1 MSSFGSAEF
10 GDAVFG
16 GDPSTATGLLL
27 EMDAEITTEAR
38 RFVARS
44 MFDGTA
50 FKMIEFKVGQGGLD
64 PFDYHY
70 AVPVNPE
77 ATDLDVPLSLPLVSL
92 PGTLSTIAATPT
104 VLTSSDL
111 TSIVLPGYDVE
122 VTTASGTETLT
133 VQSITSTQFVAT
145 ANATWTDPIATGKI
159 ETFVTGA
166 KKLTAWEYANEH
178 SATAYCQLDNPE
190 ANERLSEVGIWAEIV
205 YSPYLSEIGHRFM
218 CAAAHFPLVCK
229 NDSMRYAFRINVL
242 M

>member
-1 MSSFGSAEF
+1 MSNFGSAEF

-16 GDPSTATGLLL
+16 GDPGTATGLLL
-27 EMDAEITTEAR
+27 EVDAEITSEAR

-44 MFDGTA
+44 TFDGTA

-70 AVPVNPE
+70 AVPVNPD
-77 ATDLDVPLSLPLVSL
+77 ATDLDIPLVLSAVAL
-92 PGTLSTIAATPT
+92 PGTLGTTAGDPTI
-104 VLTSSDL
+104 LTTDDL
-111 TSIVLPGYDVE
+111 TSLLLPGYEVE
-122 VTTASGTETLT
+122 VVTGSGTETLT
-133 VQSITSTQFVAT
+133 VASVASTEFVT
-145 ANATWTDPIATGKI
+145 TTNATWTDPIATGTI
-159 ETFVTGA
+159 QTFVSGA
-166 KKLTAWEYANEH
+166 KKLTAWEYGNEH

-205 YSPYLSEIGHRFM
+205 YSPYPTEIGHRFM

-229 NDSMRYAFRINVL
+229 NDSMRYAFRINIL